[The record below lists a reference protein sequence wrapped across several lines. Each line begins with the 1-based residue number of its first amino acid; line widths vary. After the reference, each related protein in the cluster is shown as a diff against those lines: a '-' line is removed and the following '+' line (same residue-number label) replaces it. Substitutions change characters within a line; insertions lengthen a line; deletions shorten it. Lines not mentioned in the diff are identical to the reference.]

1 MPNGFDLH
9 TMPIA
14 QLRSWLLEHN
24 MQQSEIFCEPD
35 TKGLRMQH
43 RGMHPTEF
51 MALKCMDGRLNLPL
65 IAQIPL
71 GIVQPLRGLGGKFD
85 LGWPYLGEVVTD
97 WVRYSMGKGRD
108 CIILVTYHWSRGDKH
123 RGCRG
128 FSYDEEAAR
137 AYTVEFTAQVER
149 MYGERHTTVYPVR
162 LGVETDE
169 DALVF
174 HGVNGKV
181 LDLSKADGYTE
192 TDLRTALA
200 DLYPDMKQRMLED
213 LLPLAVGNVRHIA
226 EVRKSNRPIEEAEH
240 RERIIGAGRGFD
252 WLHILNLAFLV
263 GPFDPDLAKPIRT
276 AAKLIADNLKAGR
289 VPDDGI
295 VLLTCAPYREEAGY
309 DVPRATEKVIMLSR
323 FALSVIEDEVP
334 DLKDRVH
341 LITGIVNQHTRRLEE
356 VSL

>member
-1 MPNGFDLH
+1 
-9 TMPIA
+9 
-14 QLRSWLLEHN
+14 
-24 MQQSEIFCEPD
+24 
-35 TKGLRMQH
+35 
-43 RGMHPTEF
+43 
-51 MALKCMDGRLNLPL
+51 
-65 IAQIPL
+65 
-71 GIVQPLRGLGGKFD
+71 
-85 LGWPYLGEVVTD
+85 
-97 WVRYSMGKGRD
+97 
-108 CIILVTYHWSRGDKH
+108 
-123 RGCRG
+123 
-128 FSYDEEAAR
+128 
-137 AYTVEFTAQVER
+137 
-149 MYGERHTTVYPVR
+149 
-162 LGVETDE
+162 
-169 DALVF
+169 
-174 HGVNGKV
+174 
-181 LDLSKADGYTE
+181 
-192 TDLRTALA
+192 
-200 DLYPDMKQRMLED
+200 